1 MIGREG
7 RRRTIMTARELR
19 FAFVVDDYEVTL
31 RLFRDVLGLEVI
43 EDFEEQEGRGV
54 LMAVPTA
61 TVEILDRAHG
71 DWVDRIETGRSL
83 GERVRI
89 AVRVDALRA
98 AADAVREAGAEIVAE
113 PIITPWGDHNQRFA
127 IPGAMQLTLF
137 STP

>member
-1 MIGREG
+1 V
-7 RRRTIMTARELR
+7 TARELR
-19 FAFVVDDYEVTL
+19 FAFVVDDYEVTV

-43 EDFEEQEGRGV
+43 EDFEDFDEQEGRGV

>member
-1 MIGREG
+1 
-7 RRRTIMTARELR
+7 MTSRELR
-19 FAFVVDDYEVTL
+19 FAFVVDDYEVTV

-54 LMAVPTA
+54 LMAVPAA
-61 TVEILDRAHG
+61 TVEILDRDHG

-89 AVRVDALRA
+89 AVRVDALRT
-98 AADAVREAGAEIVAE
+98 AADAVRKAGAEIVAR
-113 PIITPWGDHNQRFA
+113 PIITPWGDHNQRSA